1 MKTNPDLYS
10 QYRGLVVVRD
20 ESRREIATL
29 YIPSHAAPI
38 NIAPVLKRLMSG
50 HFYFPTEY
58 GANGD
63 IVSDGAVWAN
73 TLDFAAWLTA
83 YLKFGGSRRTRLSN
97 RTSFQTR
104 RSVELLPT
112 GTRVDG
118 VDYIYTLRPQAS
130 KTKPGV
136 HVHLSVTAQRGVEQ
150 SVIFDHNLHA
160 LVPAEVQGRG
170 YTFIELGR

>member
-1 MKTNPDLYS
+1 MKTNQDLYS

-29 YIPSHAAPI
+29 YIPSFAAPI
-38 NIAPVLKRLMSG
+38 CVGPILKRLVSG

-63 IVSDGAVWAN
+63 IVTDGAVWAN
-73 TLDFAAWLTA
+73 TLDFAAWITA
-83 YLKFGGSRRTRLSN
+83 YLKFGGTRRSRLAN
-97 RTSFQTR
+97 RTNYQGR

-118 VDYIYTLRPQAS
+118 VDYVYTLRPQAS
-130 KTKPGV
+130 MTKPGV
-136 HVHLSVTAQRGVEQ
+136 HVHLSVTAVRNGMEK
-150 SVIFDHNLHA
+150 SIFDHNLHA
-160 LVPAEVQGRG
+160 FVPAEVQGRG